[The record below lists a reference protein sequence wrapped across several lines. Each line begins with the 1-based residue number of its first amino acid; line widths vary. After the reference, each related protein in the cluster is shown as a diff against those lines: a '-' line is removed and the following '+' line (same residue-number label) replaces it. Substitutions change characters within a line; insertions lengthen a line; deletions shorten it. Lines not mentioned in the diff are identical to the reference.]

1 MKRNINDYE
10 KKYIQNE
17 FEQYKVIYRRRKIIE
32 IIEQYQV
39 KNILEIGCG
48 LEPLFCHINRDGV
61 FVVVEPASQMY
72 ENAKILSNKRDN
84 VVCIN
89 GFFEE
94 QVINLPNIQYDM
106 VICNSLL
113 HEVIEPQKLLMAIKK
128 ICNKETII
136 HINVPN
142 MNSIHR
148 LLGVEMNIIAD
159 KFEASDN
166 NKKFQQNTNFDL
178 GKLKYIVENNGL
190 KVIEDG
196 SFFVKPFS
204 HKQMNA
210 MIQQCI
216 IDEKVLDGLYNITK
230 YMPQF
235 GSEIYVNCKVAL

>member
-1 MKRNINDYE
+1 M
-10 KKYIQNE
+10 
-17 FEQYKVIYRRRKIIE
+17 YKW
-32 IIEQYQV
+32 
-39 KNILEIGCG
+39 L
-48 LEPLFCHINRDGV
+48 
-61 FVVVEPASQMY
+61 
-72 ENAKILSNKRDN
+72 
-84 VVCIN
+84 
-89 GFFEE
+89 FEE

>member
-1 MKRNINDYE
+1 
-10 KKYIQNE
+10 
-17 FEQYKVIYRRRKIIE
+17 
-32 IIEQYQV
+32 
-39 KNILEIGCG
+39 
-48 LEPLFCHINRDGV
+48 
-61 FVVVEPASQMY
+61 
-72 ENAKILSNKRDN
+72 
-84 VVCIN
+84 
-89 GFFEE
+89 
-94 QVINLPNIQYDM
+94 
-106 VICNSLL
+106 
-113 HEVIEPQKLLMAIKK
+113 
-128 ICNKETII
+128 
-136 HINVPN
+136 
-142 MNSIHR
+142 
-148 LLGVEMNIIAD
+148 MNIIAD